1 MSEPARPATGSKVG
15 CFVVLAVVIALVGG
29 GVVWLVDALHAPRH
43 QSAAS
48 ISDLQDLCS
57 GRPIPQ
63 APAYVPGSGP
73 HPIAVFANDRDNVS
87 GSGGSQFTFAG
98 RDADRQLFNP
108 SNAGSVQLVA
118 CTDRVDDGPRVS
130 TCTFRD
136 TSGPMHKATLEITVY
151 EARTAKQVREPVKV
165 VGEDTKCPSFV
176 AFRGKEP
183 VVFSTPSASQFT
195 SALKPFV
202 QP

>member
-1 MSEPARPATGSKVG
+1 MSEPTRPSTGSKVG
-15 CFVVLAVVIALVGG
+15 CFVVLAVVIALAGG
-29 GVVWLVDALHAPRH
+29 GVVWLVNALHAPRH

-98 RDADRQLFNP
+98 RDADGKLFNP

-118 CTDRVDDGPRVS
+118 CTDRTDDGPKVS
-130 TCTFRD
+130 ACNFKE
-136 TSGPMHKATLEITVY
+136 TSGPMHKSTLEITVY
-151 EARTAKQVREPVKV
+151 EARTGKQVREPITV
-165 VGEDTKCPSFV
+165 VGEDTKCPFFV
-176 AFRGKEP
+176 TYRGKEP
-183 VVFSTPSASQFT
+183 IVFSTPSSQQFVA
-195 SALKPFV
+195 ALTPLV
-202 QP
+202 SG